1 MFHSDFS
8 NDNNTSMAVIPEYS
22 LIYDVK
28 SDGLRDKTY
37 IELNKEFNEKVICC
51 PCSAKDKVFQISSSW
66 VRSHFN
72 SQKHISWKTKV
83 QKEHIEL
90 YGHCCSP
97 EHIINVLIKEMRSL
111 KCYISQLTDTKDKL
125 SNENDKLKQN
135 ALKTTNEV
143 IDLKWEIKK
152 AGEKNTKLIET
163 NTKLIEEN
171 AKQLYFNA
179 QLLDNNKKLIAENS
193 KLKYEELENEE
204 FENEEFVDCT

>member
-1 MFHSDFS
+1 MSHADFI

-51 PCSAKDKVFQISSSW
+51 PCSNKDKVFQISSSW

-72 SQKHISWKTKV
+72 SQKHSLWKTKV

-97 EHIINVLIKEMRSL
+97 EHIINVLTKEMRSL
-111 KCYISQLTDTKDKL
+111 KCYVSQLTDTNAKL
-125 SNENDKLKQN
+125 VYENDKLKQN

-152 AGEKNTKLIET
+152 AGEKNTKLIEE
-163 NTKLIEEN
+163 NTKQLEEN

-179 QLLDNNKKLIAENS
+179 QLLDSNKKLIAENS
-193 KLKYEELENEE
+193 KLKNEEL
-204 FENEEFVDCT
+204 ENEEFVDCT